1 MARSWRAFTVMAW
14 AMWWSM
20 ARRTVGGFTLLE
32 IMVALAVFATLA
44 AAVFS
49 ASHAV
54 IGQGRGVEQRLFAA
68 WLADNRLN
76 ELRLEKNL
84 ALGQHTRQ
92 VSLDRR
98 DWHVQQH
105 LSATADRRLLKVEVA
120 VSLVGQEHVVYRTTG
135 WIPAP

>member
-1 MARSWRAFTVMAW
+1 
-14 AMWWSM
+14 M

-76 ELRLEKNL
+76 ELRLGKNL

-105 LSATADRRLLKVEVA
+105 LSATADRRLLKAEVA